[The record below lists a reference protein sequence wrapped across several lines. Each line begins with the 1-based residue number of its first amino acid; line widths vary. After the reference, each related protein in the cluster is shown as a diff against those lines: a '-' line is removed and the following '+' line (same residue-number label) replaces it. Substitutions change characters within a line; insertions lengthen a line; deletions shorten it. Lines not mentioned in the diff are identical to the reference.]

1 MKKLLPFLVLSSCF
15 LLPPAS
21 VSAQDNIF
29 SFGLNHL
36 THGEVCSGGLPR
48 SETADVGDY
57 SNFLMSRFRLNVG
70 YRYRGLEAKGV
81 IQNSAVWGSK
91 NNLSLNLYEGWV
103 RMTLPLGEGD
113 SRPAFFAQLG
123 RVALTY
129 DDERIIGPNDFAMAS
144 KSHDILRL
152 GFHGYGHQL
161 HAIIAY
167 NQNGSNVY
175 TNTYYVDGAQPY
187 KTMQALWYHYDI
199 PVFPLGASL
208 LFINTGM
215 QAGVPGNSLNAPRI
229 EYQQLLGGYLKVA
242 PRYLDFEASYY
253 RQWGN
258 TVGPTMEAAPLKAW
272 MASAKATVKP
282 SEYYGFKLGYDH
294 LSGDDYVPVPLPG
307 TMGLPRHTLYKG
319 FTPLYG
325 SRTQFYGIMDYFYQS
340 AYINGFTPGLQNAF
354 VGAFGKPFKGL
365 SLSATYHYL
374 AVATTLRGLEPTLGH
389 SVELE
394 VSYRFSDL
402 VKLTLGYTQMAGT
415 ETMQRLKQTTDS
427 RNVRWGWFSLE
438 ISPNTQLSIPNSQFS
453 THK

>member
-1 MKKLLPFLVLSSCF
+1 MKKITIILALLLSTGIC
-15 LLPPAS
+15 
-21 VSAQDNIF
+21 AQTDSLRKEKINQF
-29 SFGLNHL
+29 DLGLNFL
-36 THGEVCSGGLPR
+36 GHGEVRGGGLPR
-48 SETADVGDY
+48 SSDPDVQVEGHA
-57 SNFLMSRFRLNVG
+57 NFLQSRLRLILG
-70 YRYRGLEAKGV
+70 YKRKWLEAKAV
-81 IQNSAVWGSK
+81 LQNSAVWGAK
-91 NNLSLNLYEGWV
+91 NNTDIKMYEAWV
-103 RMTLPLGEGD
+103 KATARCGL
-113 SRPAFFAQLG
+113 FAQGG
-123 RVALTY
+123 RIALAY